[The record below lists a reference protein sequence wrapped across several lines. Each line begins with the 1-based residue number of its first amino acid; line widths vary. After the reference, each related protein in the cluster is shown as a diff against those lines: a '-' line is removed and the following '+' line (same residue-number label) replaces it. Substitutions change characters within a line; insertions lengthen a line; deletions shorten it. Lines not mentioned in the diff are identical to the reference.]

1 MADFNHTS
9 IFNKKPIAA
18 VAVADNA
25 VRCLKF
31 DVVPKGLVQRFL
43 IDRNVE
49 LFAFD
54 EHKRLLIFVNHHIET
69 LF

>member
-1 MADFNHTS
+1 MTDFNHAS
-9 IFNKKPIAA
+9 IFNKKSVAGIA
-18 VAVADNA
+18 VTDNA

-43 IDRNVE
+43 IDGYVQ

-54 EHKRLLIFVNHHIET
+54 EHKGLLIFVNHHIET
-69 LF
+69 LL